1 MSLDTDSFPAVT
13 DTVTQ
18 DGIDVYAELS
28 GDFNP
33 LHVDPEAAAASEFG
47 GIIAHGPIALHAFFR
62 AATTWL
68 GVDALPATSDVRVTY
83 RAPTRPGDEVTCE
96 LRELTEPTPGRL
108 DVVADCVKSDGTVVV
123 SIKATLAV
131 PAAAD

>member
-1 MSLDTDSFPAVT
+1 MSLDAGTFPAVT
-13 DTVTQ
+13 DTVGQ
-18 DGIDVYAELS
+18 DGIDTYAELS
-28 GDFNP
+28 TDYNP

-62 AATTWL
+62 AATAWL

-83 RAPTRPGDEVTCE
+83 RAPTRPGDQITCE
-96 LRELTEPTPGRL
+96 LREVDEVAPGRYE
-108 DVVADCVKSDGTVVV
+108 VAADCVKSDGTVVV
-123 SIKATLAV
+123 SVAATLAV

>member
-1 MSLDTDSFPAVT
+1 MSGAEGFPAVT

-18 DGIDVYAELS
+18 AGIDAYAEIS

-62 AATTWL
+62 AATQWL
-68 GVDALPATSDVRVTY
+68 GTDSLPPGSEVKVTY
-83 RAPTRPGDEVTCE
+83 RAPTRPGDEVSCRVTE
-96 LRELTEPTPGRL
+96 LRPLASGASEVDAE
-108 DVVADCVKSDGTVVV
+108 CVTGAGTTVVSV
-123 SIKATLAV
+123 RATLAQ
-131 PAAAD
+131 PAG

>member
-1 MSLDTDSFPAVT
+1 MPAGEFPAVT
-13 DTVTQ
+13 DRVTQ
-18 DGIDVYAELS
+18 DGIDAYAEIS

-68 GVDALPATSDVRVTY
+68 GSDALPPGSEVKVTY
-83 RAPTRPGDEVTCE
+83 RAPTRPGDDVTCE
-96 LRELTEPTPGRL
+96 VREQRAGDAGATEV
-108 DVVADCVKSDGTVVV
+108 DAECVNQDETVVV
-123 SIKATLAV
+123 SIKAVLAQT
-131 PAAAD
+131 